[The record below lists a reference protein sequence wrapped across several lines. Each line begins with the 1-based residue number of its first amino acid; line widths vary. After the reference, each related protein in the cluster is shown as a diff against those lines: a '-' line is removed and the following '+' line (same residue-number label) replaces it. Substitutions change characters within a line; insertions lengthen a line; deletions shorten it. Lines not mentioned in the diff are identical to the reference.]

1 MLDKGIQHSKE
12 WRKPY
17 YRSARF
23 DLSCRCHGGCSYCY
37 NNRMHSTRK
46 AKMKANP
53 KEQIDELDEDWPEDL
68 GDFHD

>member
-1 MLDKGIQHSKE
+1 
-12 WRKPY
+12 
-17 YRSARF
+17 
-23 DLSCRCHGGCSYCY
+23 
-37 NNRMHSTRK
+37 MHSTRK